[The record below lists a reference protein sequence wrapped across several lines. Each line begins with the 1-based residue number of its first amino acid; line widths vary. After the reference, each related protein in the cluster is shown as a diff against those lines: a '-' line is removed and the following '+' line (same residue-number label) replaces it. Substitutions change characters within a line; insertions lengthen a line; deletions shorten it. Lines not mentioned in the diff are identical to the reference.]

1 MKKTYAMV
9 TLLALVAVMT
19 VTAAAQSSSNAKIRV
34 HIPFEF
40 NVGDK
45 ILPAGEYS
53 IRQVNPS
60 SDLAVLE
67 IANRNRVAAALV
79 RAQSVYTAAANRST
93 LTFRRCGSQYF
104 FARAAIEG
112 MTEAWQAPKSR
123 AERGVERELALVNSK
138 AEAVVIAAR

>member
-1 MKKTYAMV
+1 MKKTYTMV
-9 TLLALVAVMT
+9 TLLVLVAVMA
-19 VTAAAQSSSNAKIRV
+19 VTAEAQSSSNAKVRV

-67 IANRNRVAAALV
+67 IANTKGVAAALV
-79 RAQSVYTAAANRST
+79 RAQSVYTAAANSST
-93 LTFRRCGSQYF
+93 LTFKRYGSQYF
-104 FARAAIEG
+104 FATVVIEG
-112 MTEAWQAPKSR
+112 MTDAWQAPKSR
-123 AERGVERELALVNSK
+123 AERRVERELALVNSK
-138 AEAVVIAAR
+138 VDAVAIAAR